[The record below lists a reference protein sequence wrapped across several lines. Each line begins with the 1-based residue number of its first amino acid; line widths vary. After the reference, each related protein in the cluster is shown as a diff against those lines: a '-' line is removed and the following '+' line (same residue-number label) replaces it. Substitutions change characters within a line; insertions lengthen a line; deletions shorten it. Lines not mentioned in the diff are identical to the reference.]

1 MILVTLNVQAKN
13 SFGDDWPGSYKK
25 KKPEHLESFCKP
37 AERNYKYL
45 YTLLLY
51 EA

>member
-1 MILVTLNVQAKN
+1 MTGLGL
-13 SFGDDWPGSYKK
+13 KK
-25 KKPEHLESFCKP
+25 KKKSEHLESFHKP